1 MGAIKIEILNP
12 KALEMIEL
20 MQDLK
25 LIKVSEEP
33 ISNLKKYLETMR
45 SNSENAPTLDEIT
58 EITEMVRSERYAK
71 K

>member
-45 SNSENAPTLDEIT
+45 LNSENVPTLDEIT

>member
-45 SNSENAPTLDEIT
+45 LNSENAPTLDEIT
-58 EITEMVRSERYAK
+58 ETTEMVRSERYAK

>member
-1 MGAIKIEILNP
+1 
-12 KALEMIEL
+12 

-45 SNSENAPTLDEIT
+45 LNSENAPTLDEIT
-58 EITEMVRSERYAK
+58 EITEMVRSERYDK

>member
-45 SNSENAPTLDEIT
+45 LNSENAPTLDEIT

>member
-1 MGAIKIEILNP
+1 MEAIKIEILNP

-45 SNSENAPTLDEIT
+45 LNSENAPTLDEIT